1 MSERGANM
9 PTVHHLRSGLL
20 AAIFLAA
27 GCEYGD
33 RRNDLIAAG
42 YGQGGGDTARNHPLP
57 G

>member
-1 MSERGANM
+1 M